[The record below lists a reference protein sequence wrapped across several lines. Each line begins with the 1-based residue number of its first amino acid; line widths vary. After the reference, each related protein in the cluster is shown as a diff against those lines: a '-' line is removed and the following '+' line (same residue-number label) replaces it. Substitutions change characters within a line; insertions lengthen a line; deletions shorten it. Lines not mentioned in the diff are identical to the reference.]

1 MSVMTIAVIVFLWAI
16 VAVLGFVALRRSRV
30 LFKSGIKGGA
40 MDFVRLIPRL
50 GIGVLGSGYIAA
62 IMPQQLIATWLG
74 PGSGVAGTAVATV
87 AGALTPG
94 GPMIGFA
101 IGVAALKS
109 GAAAPQVVA
118 YSTAWALISVQRLI
132 LWELPMMPARVVWVK
147 TLASMPLPFLAAWI
161 SMLAGRP

>member
-1 MSVMTIAVIVFLWAI
+1 MSMTVFVIVLLWA
-16 VAVLGFVALRRSRV
+16 VVVVLGFVTLRRSRV
-30 LFKSGIKGGA
+30 LFKSGVKGGA
-40 MDFVRLIPRL
+40 MDFVRLLPRL
-50 GIGVLGSGYIAA
+50 SIGVLGSGYIAA

-74 PGSGVAGTAVATV
+74 PGSGLAGTVIAVL

-118 YSTAWALISVQRLI
+118 YTTAWALIAAQRLL
-132 LWELPMMPARVVWVK
+132 LWEMAMLPPRVMWLK
-147 TLASMPLPFLAAWI
+147 TLAALPLPFLAAWI
-161 SMLAGRP
+161 AMIAGKP